1 MRVII
6 FGATVG
12 IGKWAL
18 KHALEKG
25 HEVTAYVR
33 NPSKITIEHE
43 HLRVIKGEISDSAA
57 MMEVLKGQEAVI
69 WCIGVNMNDKLVKD
83 DELRGHENL
92 LKAMEANGV
101 PRLIDWAT
109 TSVKAE
115 GDKWSLAT
123 ILPPI
128 IAAFRYPNG
137 KRELKAIAELI
148 KASDTDWTIVRFLGP
163 TDKPGTGEV
172 KVSFGD
178 RSLNFFISRED
189 IADFMVQQLTSDEY
203 LHKMPIIGS

>member
-6 FGATVG
+6 FGATGG

-43 HLRVIKGEISDSAA
+43 HLTVIKGEISDSAA
-57 MMEVLKGQEAVI
+57 MMEALKGQEAVI

-92 LKAMEANGV
+92 LKAMKANGV
-101 PRLIDWAT
+101 HRLIDWAT
-109 TSVKAE
+109 PSVKAE

-137 KRELKAIAELI
+137 KRELKAIAELV

-178 RSLNFFISRED
+178 RSLNFFIPRED
-189 IADFMVQQLTSDEY
+189 IAAFMVNQLENKAY
-203 LHKMPIIGS
+203 IRRMPIIGT

>member
-6 FGATVG
+6 FGATGG
-12 IGKWAL
+12 IGKWVL

-33 NPSKITIEHE
+33 NPSKITVEHE
-43 HLRVIKGEISDSAA
+43 RLNVVKGEISDVVTMTQA
-57 MMEVLKGQEAVI
+57 LKGQEAVI
-69 WCIGVNMNDKLVKD
+69 WCVGVIMNDKLVKD

-92 LKAMEANGV
+92 LRAMKANGV
-101 PRLIDWAT
+101 RRLIDWAT

-115 GDKWSLAT
+115 GDMLSLAT
-123 ILPPI
+123 ILPPL
-128 IAAFRYPNG
+128 IASFRFPNG
-137 KRELKAIAELI
+137 KRELRAIAELI

-163 TDKPGTGEV
+163 IDKPATGKV

-178 RSLNFFISRED
+178 RSINFFIPRED
-189 IADFMVQQLTSDEY
+189 IATFMVDQIESKEY
-203 LHKMPIIGS
+203 IKRMPIIGT

>member
-6 FGATVG
+6 FGATGG

-43 HLRVIKGEISDSAA
+43 HLTVIKGEISDSAA
-57 MMEVLKGQEAVI
+57 MMEALKGQEAVI

-92 LKAMEANGV
+92 LKAMKANGV
-101 PRLIDWAT
+101 RRLIDWAT

-137 KRELKAIAELI
+137 KRELKAIAELV

-178 RSLNFFISRED
+178 RSLNFFIPRED
-189 IADFMVQQLTSDEY
+189 IADFMVNQLESKTFIRR
-203 LHKMPIIGS
+203 MPIIGT

>member
-6 FGATVG
+6 FGATGG
-12 IGKWAL
+12 IGKWVL

-33 NPSKITIEHE
+33 NPSKINVEHE
-43 HLRVIKGEISDSAA
+43 RLNVVKGEISDVETMTQA
-57 MMEVLKGQEAVI
+57 LKGQEAVI
-69 WCIGVNMNDKLVKD
+69 WCVGVNMNDKLVKD

-92 LKAMEANGV
+92 LRAMKANGV
-101 PRLIDWAT
+101 RRLIDWAT

-115 GDKWSLAT
+115 GDKLSLAT
-123 ILPPI
+123 VLPPL
-128 IAAFRYPNG
+128 IASFRFPNG
-137 KRELKAIAELI
+137 KRELRAIAELI

-163 TDKPGTGEV
+163 TEKPATGKV

-178 RSLNFFISRED
+178 RRINFFIPRED
-189 IADFMVQQLTSDEY
+189 IAAFMVDQIESKEY
-203 LHKMPIIGS
+203 IKRMPIIGT

>member
-6 FGATVG
+6 FGATGG

-33 NPSKITIEHE
+33 KPSKITIEHE
-43 HLRVIKGEISDSAA
+43 RLTVIKGEISDSAA
-57 MMEVLKGQEAVI
+57 MMEALKGQEAVI

-178 RSLNFFISRED
+178 KSLNFFIPRED
-189 IADFMVQQLTSDEY
+189 IAHFMVNQLEN
-203 LHKMPIIGS
+203 KAFIRRMPIIGT

>member
-6 FGATVG
+6 FGATGG

-33 NPSKITIEHE
+33 NPSKKTIEHE
-43 HLRVIKGEISDSAA
+43 HLTVIKGEISDSAA
-57 MMEVLKGQEAVI
+57 MMEALKGQEAVI

-92 LKAMEANGV
+92 LKAMKANGV
-101 PRLIDWAT
+101 RRLIDWAT

-128 IAAFRYPNG
+128 IATFRYPNG
-137 KRELKAIAELI
+137 KRELKAIAELV

-178 RSLNFFISRED
+178 RSLNFFIPRED
-189 IADFMVQQLTSDEY
+189 IAGFMVNQLEN
-203 LHKMPIIGS
+203 KAFIRRMPIIGT